1 MTENQKKSIKNAVVT
16 FIRAV
21 IPPTIALISA
31 VLTTLF
37 SGNDAIM
44 GTVVGT
50 ITGTIANGLC

>member
-21 IPPTIALISA
+21 IPPAVALLSA
-31 VLTTLF
+31 VLTTLV
-37 SGNDAIM
+37 SGNDATV

-50 ITGTIANGLC
+50 ITGSIASGLC